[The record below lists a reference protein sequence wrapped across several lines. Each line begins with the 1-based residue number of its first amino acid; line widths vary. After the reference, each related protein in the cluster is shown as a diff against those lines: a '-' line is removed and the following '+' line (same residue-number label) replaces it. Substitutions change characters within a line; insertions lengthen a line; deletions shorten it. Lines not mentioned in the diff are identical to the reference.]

1 MGFRWPD
8 GVGNVEHDGDD
19 IRIQI
24 SMPTDEHGFLGR
36 KCPSCSQLFRI
47 DADAYQGLGDDAELR
62 CVYCGHNDEHSAF
75 ITDQQLNRA
84 MRPIGDWAEQS
95 FNQMLSDTFGKVP
108 KSRSRSGIGIEITY
122 RSDPFYPQPLP
133 GINEEEL
140 VRIRTCTSCGMRY
153 AVFGE
158 HRYCPVCGP
167 LSAEVV
173 AADALDAETSRLDAL
188 NLVPPEEVR
197 ELREQGVFNR
207 IWVDTLENLV
217 TIVETLART
226 VFNAAVSDA
235 TSRLKS
241 KGNVFQRLDDLADLF
256 VDAGYPDVRT
266 LVSEGV
272 WLRLQESWATR
283 HVFTHND
290 GVIDDK
296 FVSKVRGSAKL
307 CQRARVTEPM
317 CRQAIT
323 EVRALCAV
331 IAGFTA
337 HSAPPS

>member
-1 MGFRWPD
+1 
-8 GVGNVEHDGDD
+8 
-19 IRIQI
+19 
-24 SMPTDEHGFLGR
+24 
-36 KCPSCSQLFRI
+36 
-47 DADAYQGLGDDAELR
+47 
-62 CVYCGHNDEHSAF
+62 
-75 ITDQQLNRA
+75 
-84 MRPIGDWAEQS
+84 
-95 FNQMLSDTFGKVP
+95 
-108 KSRSRSGIGIEITY
+108 
-122 RSDPFYPQPLP
+122 
-133 GINEEEL
+133 
-140 VRIRTCTSCGMRY
+140 
-153 AVFGE
+153 
-158 HRYCPVCGP
+158 
-167 LSAEVV
+167 
-173 AADALDAETSRLDAL
+173 
-188 NLVPPEEVR
+188 
-197 ELREQGVFNR
+197 VFNR

-307 CQRARVTEPM
+307 GQRARVTEPM

-323 EVRALCAV
+323 DVRALCAV

>member
-47 DADAYQGLGDDAELR
+47 DADAYQALGHNAELW
-62 CVYCGHNDEHSAF
+62 CVYCGHDDEHSAF

-188 NLVPPEEVR
+188 NLVP
-197 ELREQGVFNR
+197 LRRSVGCASKECSTAYGWTPWK
-207 IWVDTLENLV
+207 IWSPSW
-217 TIVETLART
+217 R
-226 VFNAAVSDA
+226 
-235 TSRLKS
+235 RLRVLS
-241 KGNVFQRLDDLADLF
+241 STPPCLM
-256 VDAGYPDVRT
+256 
-266 LVSEGV
+266 
-272 WLRLQESWATR
+272 R
-283 HVFTHND
+283 HL
-290 GVIDDK
+290 
-296 FVSKVRGSAKL
+296 GS
-307 CQRARVTEPM
+307 RARGM
-317 CRQAIT
+317 
-323 EVRALCAV
+323 
-331 IAGFTA
+331 F
-337 HSAPPS
+337 SAT